1 MKEIKC
7 ECGHINPYGTVLCE
21 ACGKVLEKE
30 TVEEEQKLLDMK
42 YEGSAR
48 RSQTYNKTVVD
59 KVWTFFSS
67 VKVGVTLIILPLI
80 AASIGTIFP
89 QEALIPAGEPAKS

>member
-59 KVWTFFSS
+59 KV
-67 VKVGVTLIILPLI
+67 PLRPCPLNCI
-80 AASIGTIFP
+80 NHPLRNLAVLHQRAVNIHENCLAIHPRS
-89 QEALIPAGEPAKS
+89 LL